1 MVIRFTCFIFIF
13 VLKSEVYGQ
22 NTFNNKGFDL
32 SNITVPLE
40 FVKDGGPPRDGIP
53 SIDNPEFINISDADF
68 LNNYDRILGVY
79 FNGVPKAYPVRILN
93 FHEIV
98 NDEFKGHPVV
108 VTFCPL
114 CGSGLAFDAMIE
126 GNKRTFGVSGL
137 LYNSDVLL
145 YDRQSETLWSQILS
159 EAVAGQLAGKKLE
172 TIQTYNTSWKNWKD
186 QYPNT
191 VVLSTNTGFS
201 KDYSRDPYPE
211 YYVSEKVWFPVLNT
225 SDAMHPKAKILG
237 LEINGNYKAYP
248 FSELQKSKGIIQDN
262 VDGQDL
268 LIHYNKK
275 EESAYITDA
284 DNRIITSTTLFWFA
298 WVAFHPD
305 TEIYSKKK

>member
-1 MVIRFTCFIFIF
+1 MAFRLILILFIFIQN
-13 VLKSEVYGQ
+13 LEVYAQ
-22 NTFNNKGFDL
+22 MNNKGFDL
-32 SNITVPLE
+32 SNITIPLE

-68 LNNYDRILGVY
+68 LSNEDRILGVFY
-79 FNGVPKAYPVRILN
+79 NSISKAYPVRILN

-98 NDEFKGHPVV
+98 NDEFDGHPVV

-126 GNKRTFGVSGL
+126 GKKRTFGVSGL

-159 EAVAGQLAGKKLE
+159 EAVAGPLTGEKLVV
-172 TIQTYNTSWKNWKD
+172 IQTYNTSWKNWKD

-191 VVLSTNTGFS
+191 MVLSTNTGFS
-201 KDYSRDPYPE
+201 KDYTRDPYPE
-211 YYVSEKVWFPVLNT
+211 YYNSEKIWFPVVSK
-225 SDAMHPKAKILG
+225 SDVMHPKAKIVG
-237 LEINGNYKAYP
+237 LEINSKFKAYP
-248 FSELQKSKGIIQDN
+248 FQELKKSKGIIQDSFE
-262 VDGQDL
+262 GQDL
-268 LIHYNKK
+268 LIQYNRK
-275 EESAYITDA
+275 EESAYITDTE
-284 DNRIITSTTLFWFA
+284 NNIITSTTLFWFA

-305 TEIYSKKK
+305 TEIYAKKK

>member
-1 MVIRFTCFIFIF
+1 MVIRIVLIFF
-13 VLKSEVYGQ
+13 LLSLNLEVYAQ
-22 NTFNNKGFDL
+22 DKFNTKGFDL
-32 SNITVPLE
+32 SNITIPLE

-53 SIDNPEFINISDADF
+53 SIDNPEFINISEADF
-68 LNNYDRILGVY
+68 LSNDDRVLGVY
-79 FNGVPKAYPVRILN
+79 FNGISKAYPVRILN

-98 NDEFKGHPVV
+98 NDEFDGHPVV

-114 CGSGLAFDAMIE
+114 CGSGMAFDAMIE
-126 GNKRTFGVSGL
+126 GRKRTFGVSGL

-172 TIQTYNTSWKNWKD
+172 SIQTFNTSWKNWKD
-186 QYPNT
+186 QYPKT

-201 KDYSRDPYPE
+201 KDYSRDPYPD
-211 YYVSEKVWFPVLNT
+211 YYESEKVWFPVVNK

-248 FSELQKSKGIIQDN
+248 FSELQKSRGIIRDN
-262 VDGQDL
+262 VNGQDL

-275 EESAYITDA
+275 EESAYITDT
-284 DNRIITSTTLFWFA
+284 DNKIVTTTTLFWFA

-305 TEIYSKKK
+305 TEIYSDKK